1 MTSLVWVSLLPWMM
15 FLRMLV
21 KLIVLGELWQQ
32 SLKDDDRVMAE
43 PFAEHEF
50 ALDNLW
56 EQI

>member
-1 MTSLVWVSLLPWMM
+1 VTSLVWVSLLPWMM

>member
-43 PFAEHEF
+43 RFAEHEF

>member
-1 MTSLVWVSLLPWMM
+1 
-15 FLRMLV
+15 MLV

-43 PFAEHEF
+43 RFAEHEF

>member
-1 MTSLVWVSLLPWMM
+1 
-15 FLRMLV
+15 MLV